1 MKYQVAITAPAP
13 TITALLDVHGY
24 LVDRE
29 ASIAEAYANHAHR
42 PTFIYPAE
50 GASSAEVIDQ
60 VFAELE
66 QVGAKPA
73 GVRVSVRPVEVVKP

>member
-1 MKYQVAITAPAP
+1 MKYQVTITAPAP

-29 ASIAEAYANHAHR
+29 ASIAEAYANPAHR
-42 PTFIYPAE
+42 PTFIYQAE
-50 GASSAEVIDQ
+50 VASSAEVIDQ
-60 VFAELE
+60 VFAQLE
-66 QVGAKPA
+66 RVTDDPA

>member
-1 MKYQVAITAPAP
+1 MSRYTVAITADSRV
-13 TITALLDVHGY
+13 IVGLIGTAGEPRHGAR
-24 LVDRE
+24 VDLTG
-29 ASIAEAYANHAHR
+29 SSYHY
-42 PTFIYPAE
+42 TAE

-60 VFAELE
+60 VFKQLE